1 MRRAAYLLALVFAF
15 QLLCAGTAK
24 TWAQSGGTCCR
35 ISGIVA
41 DPSGAVIPG
50 ASVNIVNPVSGYHRT
65 ATTDAAGHFSFSNVP
80 LNNYHVEATSPGFAP
95 VTHDVDLVGSVPVN
109 LALTMHLSS
118 QTTTVT
124 VTTDSGDLVNGSPSM
139 HTAVNMSLLPTLPTD
154 DVTNGLSSAVTL
166 ATPGIAADSN
176 GMFHPLGEHS
186 DTTFS
191 IDGEPISDQQSRNF
205 SNQLTANAVQ
215 SINVINGMIP
225 PEYGDK
231 ASIVVQTTTK
241 SGLGDKHPTG
251 DISASYGSF
260 GTAIADANFGIGT
273 QKWGNFFDA
282 NAMKSG
288 RFLDTPEFTVMHA
301 YGNEENLFDRIDYN
315 PTPKDTLHLNL
326 TAARSWFQNPNQFDQ
341 QFPNLNANPFNPQ
354 GLSQDQRQKNL
365 TYNVAA
371 FWTHLFGMNSLLSVA
386 PFLRQDNIHYYPSAD
401 VFADTPATLAQS
413 RRLQNAGITADYSYD
428 KGIHSFKAGAVF
440 QHTFLNEG
448 FGFGITSPTYNA
460 VCQLADGSPVVAPG
474 ITNPNDCITE
484 GYEANPNFL
493 SGELQYD
500 LTRGGKQY
508 VFKGRTDI
516 KEESLY
522 AQDTIAWKNWQ
533 FLVGARG
540 DNYNGLSSKYMLEP
554 RAGATYQIHAT
565 GTVLS
570 AGYARMMPTPY
581 NENLIL
587 SSSVGTG
594 GLANNLGGRGQHP
607 LTPASRNQYN
617 IGFQQAFG
625 KYLVVSG
632 SYFWKYTKGDYDF
645 DVILNTPLTFPIQWK
660 KSDISGGGLRVSLTP
675 YHGVSAFSVM
685 GHSHSLFYPP
695 EIGGLIFNDNSNATD
710 LQPFLID
717 HDQVFEQNTHVQ
729 YQPKASGPWY
739 GFTWRYDSGLVAGN
753 VPFGTAPGVPISLT
767 YLTADQQQQLRLSC
781 HGVQATFSAPLVSCL
796 PAQLKSPLVTIP
808 RAGTETPYSN
818 PPRVAPRSLFDMDA
832 GWDNVFRRKRFQ
844 TNLSLTVT
852 NVTNKVA
859 LYNFLST
866 FSGTHFVPPRMITG
880 QAVFNF

>member
-1 MRRAAYLLALVFAF
+1 MRRAAALLALAFALQF
-15 QLLCAGTAK
+15 FLSGTSPSWAQTNAGT
-24 TWAQSGGTCCR
+24 GGN
-35 ISGIVA
+35 ISGVVS

-50 ASVNIVNPVSGYHRT
+50 ASVKILNPVTDFQRT
-65 ATTDAAGHFSFSNVP
+65 TTSDAAGHFTFSNVP
-80 LNNYHVEATSPGFAP
+80 LNNYHLAVTATGFGAIA
-95 VTHDVDLVGSVPVN
+95 HDVDVVGSVPVSVD
-109 LALTMHLSS
+109 LTMNLLA
-118 QTTTVT
+118 QNTTVT
-124 VTTDSGDLVNGSPSM
+124 VTTDSGDLVNASPTT
-139 HTAVNMSLLPTLPTD
+139 HTDVNMSLLPTLPTD
-154 DVTNGLSSAVTL
+154 DLDNGLSSAVTL

-191 IDGEPISDQQSRNF
+191 IDGQPISDQQSRNF

-241 SGLGDKHPTG
+241 SGLGNKHPTG
-251 DISASYGSF
+251 DVSASHGSF
-260 GTAIADANFGIGT
+260 GTVLADANVGLGT
-273 QKWGNFFDA
+273 QTWGNFLDL
-282 NAMKSG
+282 NGINGG

-301 YGNEENLFDRIDYN
+301 HGNNENFFDRVDFN
-315 PTPKDTLHLNL
+315 PTPKDTLHLDM

-341 QFPNLNANPFNPQ
+341 QFPTANPYNPQ
-354 GLSQDQRQKNL
+354 GLHQDQRQENL

-371 FWTHLFGMNSLLSVA
+371 FWTHLFGTDALLSVA

-401 VFADTPATLAQS
+401 VFADTPATLQQS
-413 RRLQNAGITADYSYD
+413 RRLQNAGITTDYSYV
-428 KGIHSFKAGAVF
+428 KGIQNIKVGAVF

-460 VCQLADGSPVVAPG
+460 VCQLADGTPVIAPG
-474 ITNPNDCITE
+474 ITNPDVCVTQ
-484 GYEANPNFL
+484 GYQPNPNFL
-493 SGELQYD
+493 PGELQYD
-500 LTRGGKQY
+500 LTRGGKQF

-516 KEESLY
+516 KEETLY
-522 AQDTIAWKNWQ
+522 AEDTIVWKNWQ

-554 RAGATYQIHAT
+554 RAGVTYQIRKT

-570 AGYARMMPTPY
+570 AGYSRLMPTPY

-587 SSSVGTG
+587 SSSVGSG
-594 GLANNLGGRGQHP
+594 GLANNLGGNGVHP
-607 LTPASRNQYN
+607 LTPAARNQFDV
-617 IGFQQAFG
+617 GFQQAFG
-625 KYLVVSG
+625 KYIVVSG

-660 KSDISGGGLRVSLTP
+660 KSAISGGGLRVSLTP
-675 YHGVSAFSVM
+675 IHGVSAFSVM

-695 EIGGLIFNDNSNATD
+695 EIGGLIFNDNTSATG
-710 LQPFLID
+710 LEPFLID
-717 HDQVFEQNTHVQ
+717 HDQAFEQNTHVQ
-729 YQPKASGPWY
+729 YQPKVNGPWY
-739 GFTWRYDSGLVAGN
+739 GLTWRYDSGQVAGN
-753 VPFGTAPGVPISLT
+753 VPFGTAPGVPVSLT
-767 YLTADQQQQLRLSC
+767 YLTADQQQQIRLSC
-781 HGVQATFSAPLVSCL
+781 NGVEATLAAPLVSCL
-796 PAQLKSPLVTIP
+796 PEELKSPLVTIP
-808 RAGTETPYSN
+808 RAGTESPDKN
-818 PPRVAPRSLFDMDA
+818 PPRVAPRNLFDMDA
-832 GWDNVFRRKRFQ
+832 GWDNVFRRKRYQ
-844 TNLSLTVT
+844 TNFSLTVT

>member
-1 MRRAAYLLALVFAF
+1 MRRAAPLLTLAFVF
-15 QLLCAGTAK
+15 QLLSVSALAAGGQSAGTGGSV
-24 TWAQSGGTCCR
+24 SGVVT
-35 ISGIVA
+35 

-50 ASVNIVNPVSGYHRT
+50 ASVKVLNPVTGFQRT
-65 ATTDAAGHFSFSNVP
+65 TTTDVAGHFAFSNVP
-80 LNNYHVEATSPGFAP
+80 LNNYHLAVTAAGFGP
-95 VTHDVDLVGSVPVN
+95 ITHDVDVAGSVPVSLN
-109 LALTMHLSS
+109 LTMNLLTQS
-118 QTTTVT
+118 TTVT
-124 VTTDSGDLVNGSPSM
+124 VTTDSGDLVNASPST
-139 HTAVNMSLLPTLPTD
+139 HTDINMALLPTLPTD
-154 DVTNGLSSAVTL
+154 DATNGLSSAVTL

-191 IDGEPISDQQSRNF
+191 IDGQPISDQQSRNF

-260 GTAIADANFGIGT
+260 GTVLADANVGIGT
-273 QKWGNFFDA
+273 QTWGNFLDV
-282 NAMKSG
+282 NGVNGG

-301 YGNEENLFDRIDYN
+301 YGNNENFFDRVDYN
-315 PTPKDTLHLNL
+315 PTPRDTLHLDL

-341 QFPNLNANPFNPQ
+341 QFQTPNPFNPQ
-354 GLSQDQRQKNL
+354 GLKQDQRQENL
-365 TYNVAA
+365 TYNAAA
-371 FWTHLFGMNSLLSVA
+371 FWTHLFGTTSLLSVA

-401 VFADTPATLAQS
+401 VFADTPATLRQS
-413 RRLQNAGITADYSYD
+413 RRLQNVGMTADYSYV
-428 KGIHSFKAGAVF
+428 KGIHNFKAGAVF

-448 FGFGITSPTYNA
+448 FAFGITSPTYNA
-460 VCQLADGSPVVAPG
+460 VCQQADGTPVLAPG
-474 ITNPNDCITE
+474 ITNPSDCVTE
-484 GYEANPNFL
+484 GYQPNPNFL
-493 SGELQYD
+493 PGELQYD
-500 LTRGGKQY
+500 LTRGGKQFA
-508 VFKGRTDI
+508 FKGHTDI

-522 AQDTIAWKNWQ
+522 VQDTIVWKDWQ
-533 FLVGARG
+533 FLFGARG

-554 RAGATYQIHAT
+554 RAGATYQVRKT
-565 GTVLS
+565 GTVIN
-570 AGYARMMPTPY
+570 AGYSRLMPTPY

-587 SSSVGTG
+587 SSSVGSG
-594 GLANNLGGRGQHP
+594 GLANNLGGSGDHP
-607 LTPASRNQYN
+607 LTPASRNQYD

-625 KYLVVSG
+625 KYVVVSG

-675 YHGVSAFSVM
+675 IHGVSAFSVM

-695 EIGGLIFNDNSNATD
+695 EIGGLIFNNNSNVTD

-729 YQPKASGPWY
+729 YQPKANGPWY
-739 GFTWRYDSGLVAGN
+739 GLTWRYDSGLVAGN
-753 VPFGTAPGVPISLT
+753 VPFGTAPGVPVSLT
-767 YLTADQQQQLRLSC
+767 YLTADQQQQIRLSC
-781 HGVQATFSAPLVSCL
+781 NGVEATLSAPLTSCM
-796 PAQLKSPLVTIP
+796 PEQLKSPLVTIP

-818 PPRVAPRSLFDMDA
+818 PPRVAPRNLFDMDA
-832 GWDNVFRRKRFQ
+832 GWDNIFHRKHYQ
-844 TNLSLTVT
+844 ANLSLTVT

-866 FSGTHFVPPRMITG
+866 FSGTHFVPPRMITA
-880 QAVFNF
+880 QATFNF

>member
-1 MRRAAYLLALVFAF
+1 MRRAATLLALGFIL
-15 QLLCAGTAK
+15 QLLCFSAPRAWALPNAGT
-24 TWAQSGGTCCR
+24 GGN
-35 ISGIVA
+35 ISGVVS

-50 ASVNIVNPVSGYHRT
+50 ASVKILNPVTGFQRNT
-65 ATTDAAGHFSFSNVP
+65 TTDAAGHFAFSNVP
-80 LNNYHVEATSPGFAP
+80 LNNYHLAVTATGFSSVA
-95 VTHDVDLVGSVPVN
+95 HDVDVVGSVPVTVD
-109 LALTMHLSS
+109 LTMNLLA

-124 VTTDSGDLVNGSPSM
+124 VTTDSGDLVNASPTT
-139 HTAVNMSLLPTLPTD
+139 HTDVNMSLLPTLPTD

-191 IDGEPISDQQSRNF
+191 IDGQPISDQQSRNF

-215 SINVINGMIP
+215 SIKVINGMIP

-241 SGLGDKHPTG
+241 SGLGNKHPTG

-260 GTAIADANFGIGT
+260 GTVLADANLGIGT
-273 QKWGNFFDA
+273 QTWGNFLDL
-282 NAMKSG
+282 NGVNSG

-301 YGNEENLFDRIDYN
+301 YGNNENFFDRVDFN
-315 PTPKDTLHLNL
+315 PTAKDTLHLDM

-341 QFPNLNANPFNPQ
+341 QFPTPSQYNPQ
-354 GLSQDQRQKNL
+354 GLYQDQRQENL

-371 FWTHLFGMNSLLSVA
+371 FWTHLFGSDALLSVA
-386 PFLRQDNIHYYPSAD
+386 PFLRQDNIHYYASAD
-401 VFADTPATLAQS
+401 VFADTPATLQQS
-413 RRLQNAGITADYSYD
+413 RRLQNAGITADYSYV
-428 KGIHSFKAGAVF
+428 KGIHNFKAGAVF

-460 VCQLADGSPVVAPG
+460 VCQEANGTPVVAPG
-474 ITNPNDCITE
+474 ITNPTACVTE
-484 GYEANPNFL
+484 GYEPNPNFL
-493 SGELQYD
+493 PGELQYD
-500 LTRGGKQY
+500 LTRAGRQFA
-508 VFKGRTDI
+508 FKGHTDI

-522 AQDTIAWKNWQ
+522 AQDTISWKNWQ
-533 FLVGARG
+533 FLIGARG

-554 RAGATYQIHAT
+554 RAGATYQLRKT
-565 GTVLS
+565 GTVIN
-570 AGYARMMPTPY
+570 AGYSRLMPTPY

-587 SSSVGTG
+587 SSSVGSG
-594 GLANNLGGRGQHP
+594 GLANNLGGNGVHP
-607 LTPASRNQYN
+607 LTPASRNQYD
-617 IGFQQAFG
+617 IGFQQALG
-625 KYLVVSG
+625 KYVVVSG

-675 YHGVSAFSVM
+675 IHGISAFSVM

-695 EIGGLIFNDNSNATD
+695 EIGGLIFNDNTSATG
-710 LQPFLID
+710 LEPFLID
-717 HDQVFEQNTHVQ
+717 HDQAFEQNTHVQ
-729 YQPKASGPWY
+729 YQPKPNGPWY
-739 GFTWRYDSGLVAGN
+739 GLTWRYDSGQVAGN

-767 YLTADQQQQLRLSC
+767 YLTADQQQQIRLSC
-781 HGVQATFSAPLVSCL
+781 NGVEATLTAPLVSCL
-796 PAQLKSPLVTIP
+796 PEELKSPLVTIP
-808 RAGTETPYSN
+808 RAGTESPDKN
-818 PPRVAPRSLFDMDA
+818 PPRVAPRNLFDMDA
-832 GWDNVFRRKRFQ
+832 GWDNVLHRKRYQ
-844 TNLSLTVT
+844 TNLSLTIT

>member
-1 MRRAAYLLALVFAF
+1 MRRAAPLLTLAFVF
-15 QLLCAGTAK
+15 QLLSVLALAAGGQSAGTGGSV
-24 TWAQSGGTCCR
+24 SGVVT
-35 ISGIVA
+35 

-50 ASVNIVNPVSGYHRT
+50 ASVKVLNPVTGFQRT
-65 ATTDAAGHFSFSNVP
+65 TTTDVAGHFAFSNVP
-80 LNNYHVEATSPGFAP
+80 LNNYHLAVTAAGFGP
-95 VTHDVDLVGSVPVN
+95 ITHDVDVAGSVPVSLN
-109 LALTMHLSS
+109 LTMNLLTQS
-118 QTTTVT
+118 TTVT
-124 VTTDSGDLVNGSPSM
+124 VTTDSGDLVNASPST
-139 HTAVNMSLLPTLPTD
+139 HTDINMALLPTLPTD
-154 DVTNGLSSAVTL
+154 DATNGLSSAVTL

-191 IDGEPISDQQSRNF
+191 IDGQPISDQQSRNF

-260 GTAIADANFGIGT
+260 GTVLADANVGIGT
-273 QKWGNFFDA
+273 QTWGNFLDV
-282 NAMKSG
+282 NGVNGG

-301 YGNEENLFDRIDYN
+301 YGNNENFFDRVDYN
-315 PTPKDTLHLNL
+315 PTPRDTLHLDL

-341 QFPNLNANPFNPQ
+341 QFQTPNPFNPQ
-354 GLSQDQRQKNL
+354 GLKQDQRQENL
-365 TYNVAA
+365 TYNAAA
-371 FWTHLFGMNSLLSVA
+371 FWTHLFGTTSLLSVA

-401 VFADTPATLAQS
+401 VFADTPATLRQS
-413 RRLQNAGITADYSYD
+413 RRLQNVGMTADYSYV
-428 KGIHSFKAGAVF
+428 KGIHNFKAGAVF

-448 FGFGITSPTYNA
+448 FAFGITSPTYNA
-460 VCQLADGSPVVAPG
+460 VCQQADGTPVLAPG
-474 ITNPNDCITE
+474 ITNPSDCVTE
-484 GYEANPNFL
+484 GYQPNPNFL
-493 SGELQYD
+493 PGELQYD
-500 LTRGGKQY
+500 LTRGGKQFA
-508 VFKGRTDI
+508 FKGHTDI

-522 AQDTIAWKNWQ
+522 VQDTIVWKDWQ
-533 FLVGARG
+533 FLFGARG

-554 RAGATYQIHAT
+554 RAGATYQVRKT
-565 GTVLS
+565 GTVIN
-570 AGYARMMPTPY
+570 AGYSRLMPTPY

-587 SSSVGTG
+587 SSSVGSG
-594 GLANNLGGRGQHP
+594 GLANNLGGSGDHP
-607 LTPASRNQYN
+607 LTPASRNQYD

-625 KYLVVSG
+625 KYVVVSG

-675 YHGVSAFSVM
+675 IHGVSAFSVM

-695 EIGGLIFNDNSNATD
+695 EIGGLIFNNNSNVTD

-729 YQPKASGPWY
+729 YQPKANGPWY
-739 GFTWRYDSGLVAGN
+739 GLTWRYDSGLVAGN
-753 VPFGTAPGVPISLT
+753 VPFGTAPGVPVSLT
-767 YLTADQQQQLRLSC
+767 YLTADQQQQIRLSC
-781 HGVQATFSAPLVSCL
+781 NGVEATLSAPLTSCM
-796 PAQLKSPLVTIP
+796 PEQLKSPLVTIP

-818 PPRVAPRSLFDMDA
+818 PPRVAPRNLFDMDA
-832 GWDNVFRRKRFQ
+832 GWDNIFHRKHYQ
-844 TNLSLTVT
+844 ANLSLTVT

-866 FSGTHFVPPRMITG
+866 FSGTHFVPPRMITA
-880 QAVFNF
+880 QATFNF

>member
-1 MRRAAYLLALVFAF
+1 MRRAATLLALSFIL
-15 QLLCAGTAK
+15 QLFCFSAPRARALANTGAG
-24 TWAQSGGTCCR
+24 GN
-35 ISGIVA
+35 ISGVVS

-50 ASVNIVNPVSGYHRT
+50 ATVKILNPVTGFQRT
-65 ATTDAAGHFSFSNVP
+65 TTTDAAGHFAFSNVP
-80 LNNYHVEATSPGFAP
+80 VNNYHLTATATGFAP
-95 VTHDVDLVGSVPVN
+95 IAHDVNVVGNVPV
-109 LALTMHLSS
+109 AADLTMNLLA
-118 QTTTVT
+118 QNTTVT
-124 VTTDSGDLVNGSPSM
+124 VTTDSGDLVNASPTT
-139 HTAVNMSLLPTLPTD
+139 HTDVNMSLLPTLPTD

-166 ATPGIAADSN
+166 ATPGVAADSN

-191 IDGEPISDQQSRNF
+191 IDGQPISDQQSRNF

-215 SINVINGMIP
+215 SIKVINGMIP

-251 DISASYGSF
+251 DVSASYGSF
-260 GTAIADANFGIGT
+260 GTVLADANLGIGAES
-273 QKWGNFFDA
+273 WGNFIDL
-282 NAMKSG
+282 NGMNGG

-301 YGNEENLFDRIDYN
+301 YGNNENFFDRIDFN
-315 PTPKDTLHLNL
+315 PTPKDTLHLDM

-341 QFPNLNANPFNPQ
+341 QFPTPNQYNPN
-354 GLSQDQRQKNL
+354 GLHQDQRQKNL

-371 FWTHLFGMNSLLSVA
+371 FWTHLFGTDAVLSVT
-386 PFLRQDNIHYYPSAD
+386 PFLRQDNVHYYPSAD
-401 VFADTPATLAQS
+401 VFADTPATLQQS
-413 RRLQNAGITADYSYD
+413 RRLQNAGITADYSYV
-428 KGIHSFKAGAVF
+428 KGIHNFKAGAVF
-440 QHTFLNEG
+440 QHTFLDEG
-448 FGFGITSPTYNA
+448 FGLGITSPTYNA
-460 VCQLADGSPVVAPG
+460 PCQLADGTPVVAPG
-474 ITNPNDCITE
+474 ITNPNACATE
-484 GYEANPNFL
+484 GYQPNPNFL
-493 SGELQYD
+493 PGELQFD
-500 LTRGGKQY
+500 FTRGGKQFT
-508 VFKGRTDI
+508 FKGHTDI

-522 AQDTIAWKNWQ
+522 AQDTILWKNWQ
-533 FLVGARG
+533 FLIGARG

-554 RAGATYQIHAT
+554 RAGATYQVRKT

-570 AGYARMMPTPY
+570 AGYSRLMPTPY

-587 SSSVGTG
+587 SSSVGSG
-594 GLANNLGGRGQHP
+594 GLSNNLGGNGAHP
-607 LTPASRNQYN
+607 LTPASRNQYD

-625 KYLVVSG
+625 KYIVVSG

-660 KSDISGGGLRVSLTP
+660 KSDINGGGLRVSLTP
-675 YHGVSAFSVM
+675 IHGISAFSVM

-695 EIGGLIFNDNSNATD
+695 EIGGLIFNDNSSATG

-717 HDQVFEQNTHVQ
+717 HDQAFEQNTHVQ
-729 YQPKASGPWY
+729 YQPKANGPWY
-739 GFTWRYDSGLVAGN
+739 GLTWRYESGQVAGN

-767 YLTADQQQQLRLSC
+767 YLTADQQQQIRLSC
-781 HGVQATFSAPLVSCL
+781 NGVEATLTAPLVSCL
-796 PAQLKSPLVTIP
+796 PDQLKSPLVTIP
-808 RAGTETPYSN
+808 RAGTESPDKN
-818 PPRVAPRSLFDMDA
+818 PPRIAPRNLFDMDA
-832 GWDNVFRRKRFQ
+832 GWDNVFHRKRYQ

-880 QAVFNF
+880 QAIFNF

>member
-1 MRRAAYLLALVFAF
+1 MRRAATLLALSFIL
-15 QLLCAGTAK
+15 QLLCFCAPRAWALPNAGTGGNV
-24 TWAQSGGTCCR
+24 SGVV
-35 ISGIVA
+35 S

-50 ASVNIVNPVSGYHRT
+50 ASVKILNPVTGFQRT
-65 ATTDAAGHFSFSNVP
+65 TTTDAAGHFTFSNVP
-80 LNNYHVEATSPGFAP
+80 LNNYHLAVTATGFGSIA
-95 VTHDVDLVGSVPVN
+95 HDVDVVGSVPVTADLTLN
-109 LALTMHLSS
+109 LLA
-118 QTTTVT
+118 QNTTVT
-124 VTTDSGDLVNGSPSM
+124 VTTDSGDLVNASPST
-139 HTAVNMSLLPTLPTD
+139 HTDVNMSLLPTLPTD
-154 DVTNGLSSAVTL
+154 DVSNGLSSAVTL

-191 IDGEPISDQQSRNF
+191 IDGQPISDQQSRNF

-215 SINVINGMIP
+215 SIKVINGMIP

-241 SGLGDKHPTG
+241 SGLGNKHPTG
-251 DISASYGSF
+251 DVSASYGSF
-260 GTAIADANFGIGT
+260 GTVLADANVGIGT
-273 QKWGNFFDA
+273 QKWGNFLDL
-282 NAMKSG
+282 NGINGG

-301 YGNEENLFDRIDYN
+301 YGNNENFFDRIDFN
-315 PTPKDTLHLNL
+315 PNQRDTLHLDM

-341 QFPNLNANPFNPQ
+341 QFPTPNPYNPQ
-354 GLSQDQRQKNL
+354 GLSQDQRQENL

-371 FWTHLFGMNSLLSVA
+371 FWTHLFGTDSLLSVA

-401 VFADTPATLAQS
+401 VFADTPATLQQS
-413 RRLQNAGITADYSYD
+413 RRLQNAGITADYSYV
-428 KGIHSFKAGAVF
+428 KGIHNFKAGAVF

-460 VCQLADGSPVVAPG
+460 VCQQADGTPVVAPG
-474 ITNPNDCITE
+474 ITNPDACVTE
-484 GYEANPNFL
+484 GYEPNPNFL
-493 SGELQYD
+493 PGELQYD
-500 LTRGGKQY
+500 LTRGGKQFA
-508 VFKGRTDI
+508 FKGRTDI

-522 AQDTIAWKNWQ
+522 AQDTIVWKNWQ
-533 FLVGARG
+533 FLIGARG

-554 RAGATYQIHAT
+554 RAGATYQVRKT

-570 AGYARMMPTPY
+570 AGYSRLMPTPY

-587 SSSVGTG
+587 SSSVGSG
-594 GLANNLGGRGQHP
+594 GLANNLGGSGAHP
-607 LTPASRNQYN
+607 LTPASRNQYDV
-617 IGFQQAFG
+617 GFQQTFG
-625 KYLVVSG
+625 KYIVASG

-675 YHGVSAFSVM
+675 IHGISAFSVM

-695 EIGGLIFNDNSNATD
+695 EIGGLIFNDNSSATG
-710 LQPFLID
+710 LEPFLID
-717 HDQVFEQNTHVQ
+717 HDQAFEQNTHVQ
-729 YQPKASGPWY
+729 YQPKPTGPWY
-739 GFTWRYDSGLVAGN
+739 GLTWRYDSGQVAGN
-753 VPFGTAPGVPISLT
+753 VPFGTAPGVPVSLT
-767 YLTADQQQQLRLSC
+767 YLTPDQQQQIRLSC
-781 HGVQATFSAPLVSCL
+781 NGVEATLTAPLVSCL
-796 PAQLKSPLVTIP
+796 PEELKSPLVTIP
-808 RAGTETPYSN
+808 RAGTESPDKN
-818 PPRVAPRSLFDMDA
+818 PPRVAPRNLFDMDA
-832 GWDNVFRRKRFQ
+832 GWDNIFRRKRYQ

>member
-1 MRRAAYLLALVFAF
+1 MRRAAPLLTLAFVF
-15 QLLCAGTAK
+15 QLLSVLALAAGGQSAGTGGSV
-24 TWAQSGGTCCR
+24 SGVVT
-35 ISGIVA
+35 

-50 ASVNIVNPVSGYHRT
+50 ASVKVLNPVTGFQRT
-65 ATTDAAGHFSFSNVP
+65 TTTDVAGHFAFSNVP
-80 LNNYHVEATSPGFAP
+80 LNNYHLAVTAAGFGP
-95 VTHDVDLVGSVPVN
+95 ITHDVDVAGSVPVSLN
-109 LALTMHLSS
+109 LTMNLLTQS
-118 QTTTVT
+118 TTVT
-124 VTTDSGDLVNGSPSM
+124 VTTDSGDLVNASPST
-139 HTAVNMSLLPTLPTD
+139 HTDINMALLPTLPTD
-154 DVTNGLSSAVTL
+154 DATNGLSSAVTL

-191 IDGEPISDQQSRNF
+191 IDGQPISDQQSRNF

-260 GTAIADANFGIGT
+260 GTVLADANVGIGT
-273 QKWGNFFDA
+273 QTWGNFLDV
-282 NAMKSG
+282 NGVNGG

-301 YGNEENLFDRIDYN
+301 YGNNENFFDRVDYN
-315 PTPKDTLHLNL
+315 PTPRDTLHLDL

-341 QFPNLNANPFNPQ
+341 QFQTPNPFNPQ
-354 GLSQDQRQKNL
+354 GLKQDQRQENL
-365 TYNVAA
+365 TYNAAA
-371 FWTHLFGMNSLLSVA
+371 FWTHLFGTTSLLSVA

-401 VFADTPATLAQS
+401 VFADTPATLRQS
-413 RRLQNAGITADYSYD
+413 RRLQNVGMTADYSYV
-428 KGIHSFKAGAVF
+428 KGIHNFKAGAVF

-448 FGFGITSPTYNA
+448 FAFGITSPTYNA
-460 VCQLADGSPVVAPG
+460 VCQRADGTPVLAPG
-474 ITNPNDCITE
+474 ITNPSDCVTE
-484 GYEANPNFL
+484 GYQPNPNFL
-493 SGELQYD
+493 PGELQYD
-500 LTRGGKQY
+500 LTRGGKQFA
-508 VFKGRTDI
+508 FKGHTDI

-522 AQDTIAWKNWQ
+522 VQDTIVWKDWQ
-533 FLVGARG
+533 FLFGARG

-554 RAGATYQIHAT
+554 RAGATYQVRKT
-565 GTVLS
+565 GTVIN
-570 AGYARMMPTPY
+570 AGYSRLMPTPY

-587 SSSVGTG
+587 SSSVGSG
-594 GLANNLGGRGQHP
+594 GLANNLGGSGDHP
-607 LTPASRNQYN
+607 LTPASRNQYD

-625 KYLVVSG
+625 KYVVVSG

-675 YHGVSAFSVM
+675 IHGVSAFSVM

-695 EIGGLIFNDNSNATD
+695 EIGGLIFNNNSNVTD

-729 YQPKASGPWY
+729 YQPKANGPWY
-739 GFTWRYDSGLVAGN
+739 GLTWRYDSGLVAGN
-753 VPFGTAPGVPISLT
+753 VPFGTAPGVPVSLT
-767 YLTADQQQQLRLSC
+767 YLTADQQQQIRLSC
-781 HGVQATFSAPLVSCL
+781 NGVEATLSAPLTSCM
-796 PAQLKSPLVTIP
+796 PEQLKSPLVTIP

-818 PPRVAPRSLFDMDA
+818 PPRVAPRNLFDMDA
-832 GWDNVFRRKRFQ
+832 GWDNIFHRKHYQ
-844 TNLSLTVT
+844 ANLSLTVT

-866 FSGTHFVPPRMITG
+866 FSGTHFVPPRMITA
-880 QAVFNF
+880 QATFNF